1 MRIPEKLVGALEHE
15 LIFSIYIYNYIYI
28 YNVTPGLINPWG
40 V

>member
-15 LIFSIYIYNYIYI
+15 FIFPYI
-28 YNVTPGLINPWG
+28 YNVNPGLINPWA